1 MSSVLSYPIYY
12 YLLFVYIVN
21 YKTTVQGLV
30 KWLLTKMSL
39 LGVWF
44 VFCLVLRL
52 LVFSRWWTKL
62 ALLWWHRSVL
72 QYRQDLILKILN
84 LTVFTQGPFSI
95 NKTWQ
100 SNWDITSTIF
110 RGGSRADHGFVR
122 LMEVLQVANVHWLQ
136 RTTEKVKYISSDYGL
151 QVNVMISCNDV
162 Y

>member
-1 MSSVLSYPIYY
+1 MFLVDDGQNVLCFDAIG
-12 YLLFVYIVN
+12 LL
-21 YKTTVQGLV
+21 
-30 KWLLTKMSL
+30 
-39 LGVWF
+39 
-44 VFCLVLRL
+44 
-52 LVFSRWWTKL
+52 
-62 ALLWWHRSVL
+62 VL

-100 SNWDITSTIF
+100 SNWDITSPIL
-110 RGGSRADHGFVR
+110 RGGSRADHGFVM
-122 LMEVLQVANVHWLQ
+122 LMQVLQVANVHWLQ